1 MWGAGP
7 ERREERGRKYAGGGG
22 LMLAF
27 RHPPLPKAIPSSD
40 RCPIRL
46 TGAEAPTRVRRKRSG
61 TWPTGIAM
69 SVAGA
74 TVGE

>member
-1 MWGAGP
+1 MSLYDAVKDLPLQIDGYDLDVHSLDVSSGFT
-7 ERREERGRKYAGGGG
+7 RKTT
-22 LMLAF
+22 
-27 RHPPLPKAIPSSD
+27 I
-40 RCPIRL
+40 IRL
-46 TGAEAPTRVRRKRSG
+46 TGAGAPTRVRRKRPGRRSG